1 MPGETSRRRLG
12 TFPSCLCDV
21 WRLSSPNWLSCLLIT
36 TNRAPVASFFES
48 HSRTRMS
55 DQMEA
60 ERRLPSEEVIIFSD
74 RIRHMGL
81 SGPRFIS
88 LLTARTLNS
97 FLFWTGSHRSRIGL
111 VLAGPRMRWQHETL
125 LFYSRRKFSQ
135 RWVKDEFYE
144 HA

>member
-12 TFPSCLCDV
+12 TLLSCLCDV
-21 WRLSSPNWLSCLLIT
+21 WRLSSANWLPCLLIT
-36 TNRAPVASFFES
+36 TNRAPVASFLES

-60 ERRLPSEEVIIFSD
+60 ERRLPSEELIIFSD
-74 RIRHMGL
+74 RIRHMGP

-88 LLTARTLNS
+88 LLTARALNS

-125 LFYSRRKFSQ
+125 LFYSRRKDQPKMSS
-135 RWVKDEFYE
+135 RWVYH